1 MKKIQSIALTMAIS
15 LSSISLSAQ
24 LPSID
29 FLYGY
34 TNDAKLLLT
43 EYMRPYADIMGAN
56 LNAGWYNT
64 AKPHKLGGFDITFTG
79 SVAFAPVSALTYNL
93 DDLTTLQADV
103 VGSTGT
109 ETLAP
114 TIAGNMESLPELVYS
129 ETVINPLTDL
139 PETFETIRVTHPNGT
154 GIDFLPMPMAQL
166 TIGLIKGTDV
176 SFRFV
181 PDIALGEYGKFGM
194 FGIGGRHSISQWIP
208 VLKQLKFINIAL
220 QGGYTKIGTLAGLN
234 MTPTDVQVDPFAGDP
249 NAPDWN
255 DQFLHLN
262 LSGWTMNLIA
272 SQSIPVITVYE
283 GIGFASSAVDLALLG
298 HYPLNSIVTDQGEDF
313 GKTTYTVVKDPIETL
328 DIEGNRNLRLNAGLR
343 LKLGLLTLHYDFTRT
358 LYSTHTAGIGI
369 TFR

>member
-1 MKKIQSIALTMAIS
+1 MKKIRSIAITLAII

-24 LPSID
+24 LPAID
-29 FLYGY
+29 FLYGA
-34 TNDAKLLLT
+34 TNDAELLLT

-64 AKPHKLGGFDITFTG
+64 AKPHKLGGFDLTVTA
-79 SVAFAPVSALTYNL
+79 SVAFAPASALTYNL
-93 DDLTTLQADV
+93 GDLNLQAEV

-109 ETLAP
+109 EILAP

-139 PETFETIRVTHPNGT
+139 PETFETIRVSHPNGT
-154 GIDFLPMPMAQL
+154 GIEFLPMPMAQL

-176 SFRFV
+176 SVRFV
-181 PDIALGEYGKFGM
+181 PDLAIGEYGEFGM

-220 QGGYTKIGTLAGLN
+220 QGGYTKIGTVAGLN
-234 MTPTDVQVDPFAGDP
+234 MTPKDVQVDPFAGDP

-255 DQFLHLN
+255 DQFLNLN

-298 HYPLNSIVTDQGEDF
+298 HYPLNSVVFEQGENF
-313 GKTTYTVVKDPIETL
+313 GKTTYTVVEDPIETL
-328 DIEGNRNLRLNAGLR
+328 EFESNRNLRLNAGLR
-343 LKLGLLTLHYDFTRT
+343 LKLGILTLHYDFTRT

-369 TFR
+369 SFR